1 MLLYHW
7 HTISLESKNNC
18 SFQFRKR
25 NVKNRLYK
33 GRNIFKKV
41 QAICFLG
48 LCVSCDKFNFGVF
61 KKTTLLLRVHLQGLQ
76 LQNKVLQKSH
86 SIQ

>member
-1 MLLYHW
+1 MTIGENLNFLGRILLGV
-7 HTISLESKNNC
+7 L
-18 SFQFRKR
+18 
-25 NVKNRLYK
+25 NVYCLYK

-41 QAICFLG
+41 QAICFFW

>member
-1 MLLYHW
+1 MTIGENLNFLGRILLGV
-7 HTISLESKNNC
+7 L
-18 SFQFRKR
+18 
-25 NVKNRLYK
+25 NVYCLYK